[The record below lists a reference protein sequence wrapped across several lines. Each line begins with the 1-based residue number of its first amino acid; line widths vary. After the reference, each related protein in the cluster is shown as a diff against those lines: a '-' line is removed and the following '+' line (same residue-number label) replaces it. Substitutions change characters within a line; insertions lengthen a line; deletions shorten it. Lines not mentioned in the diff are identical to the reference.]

1 VISPVILDWGV
12 RRASEL
18 AKAMAGAD
26 RIRAAAW
33 RRRRGRAQAGQE
45 LGGPPE
51 AVLVAVAHWR
61 PDLREAAEARLA
73 YLEECT
79 AGLLEMPVP
88 RVVAVV
94 LTNHPHQT
102 ARDLAERLSRRD
114 APLRVP
120 VSVAPAE
127 AIDTAPDVPRQV
139 LVVGWRPG
147 IRHRHGFY
155 LTWAHVPIFRRAA
168 RSGRF
173 SHLVYLEDDMRF
185 GGEHLRYWQAYRK
198 PLAELGLLPGFVRYE
213 WHNGERFLVD
223 ALRPIEPGLR
233 RRVAHVGG
241 RPTHVV
247 NLETPYQA
255 LYILDRDLF
264 ETHFR
269 FSRGRSPMRSR
280 ASDWAVRE
288 RAASGPI
295 FDDVPKGFVSRNVV
309 PVRVDGD
316 RQQVDASCLVEHMA
330 PTHSSSASPY
340 GVLRLDELFAA
351 RAGQSKG

>member
-1 VISPVILDWGV
+1 VIPPVILDWGV
-12 RRASEL
+12 RATSEL

-33 RRRRGRAQAGQE
+33 RRRRGRAQAGHD

-51 AVLVAVAHWR
+51 AVLAVVAHWR
-61 PDLREAAEARLA
+61 PDAAEAVGTRLA
-73 YLEECT
+73 HLEQCI
-79 AGLLEMPVP
+79 AGLLDIPAP
-88 RVVAVV
+88 QVVAVV
-94 LTNHPHQT
+94 LTNDPQQT
-102 ARDLAERLSRRD
+102 ARDLGERLSGRD
-114 APLRVP
+114 SPVP
-120 VSVAPAE
+120 VRVASAD
-127 AIDTAPDVPRQV
+127 AIDAAPTAAREV

-168 RSGRF
+168 RTGRF

-198 PLAELGLLPGFVRYE
+198 PLAELGLLPGFVRFE
-213 WHNGERFLVD
+213 WQNGERFLVD
-223 ALRPIEPGLR
+223 ALRPIDPALR

-247 NLETPYQA
+247 NLEAPYQA
-255 LYILDRDLF
+255 LYILDRDLY
-264 ETHFR
+264 EPHFR
-269 FSRGRSPMRSR
+269 FSRGRSPLRSR

-288 RAASGPI
+288 RASSGPI
-295 FDDVPKGFVSRNVV
+295 FDDVPEGFVSRNVV

-316 RQQVDASCLVEHMA
+316 RQQVEASCLVEHMS
-330 PTHSSSASPY
+330 PTDSSSPF

-351 RAGQSKG
+351 PDGPHAA